1 MLMTD
6 TKIRAQIY

>member
-1 MLMTD
+1 MTD